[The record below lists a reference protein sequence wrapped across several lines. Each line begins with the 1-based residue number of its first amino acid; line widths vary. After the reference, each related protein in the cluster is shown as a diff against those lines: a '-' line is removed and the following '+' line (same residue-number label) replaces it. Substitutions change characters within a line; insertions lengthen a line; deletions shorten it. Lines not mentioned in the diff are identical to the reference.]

1 MLNRLAVAFLALLL
15 GSPALAQVAPL
26 QAGPWT
32 SGHAAMYGGNG
43 GAQPIVQDA
52 GPAGGGSTGS
62 GISEIGV
69 TKRNPGGATPPYAG
83 GGTGPYGTSA
93 CIYDAPITNTTGY
106 HYICFDPNAQG
117 GPLIATGYGGAAT
130 ALPLTFIVNGSTYQ
144 FPFTTSG
151 VIGPGTTVVGDLAV
165 WNNTAGTL
173 LKDVANLPL
182 ANMPLIGAGTFLANI
197 TGGSAVPTA
206 QALPSTCNTSSCALG
221 WTGSAW
227 VNNTSIAAAT
237 ATTATTATSATTAA
251 GLQSGAVSYGSYDAT
266 GHNLVMPQGSVTSG
280 APAGTPAA
288 SGVGTAYASSTGQ
301 WYNTA
306 SGGFS
311 WYTGGIPG
319 VGTKIWAFDQTGTLQ
334 NGIVPET
341 SVTNVRRFDGRLT
354 VQPSTP
360 VLTTTVAGSTAL
372 YYAPYIG
379 NLVSIYNG
387 TNVTPVQFTSSATD
401 TVGLTLNLGSN
412 WAANSAFDVFVTL
425 NAGSPTLCTVAW
437 TNILTRATALALY
450 NGLQTNGASV
460 TCRNTNAST
469 LTVAQYQG
477 TYLGSFYTN
486 GSTGQID
493 YSFGGAASGGS
504 IASFGVYNYYNQV
517 LVSAQ
522 IQDNGSTYTYSSA
535 TIRQARAS
543 GNNEVA
549 FMVGV
554 SERAIQVSYTAA
566 VSTAATAGSYSNY
579 GVGLDTTTAFSLP
592 YNQCETVS
600 AAVQICQASNAG
612 YLRPAIG
619 VHTLTANEQGDGTH
633 TDTFNTYS
641 LNSLFVGLWQ

>member
-1 MLNRLAVAFLALLL
+1 MLNRLAVAFLALFL

-43 GAQPIVQDA
+43 GAQPILQDA

-69 TKRNPGGATPPYAG
+69 TKRNPGGATPPYAN
-83 GGTGPYGTSA
+83 GGTGPYGSSV

-266 GHNLVMPQGSVTSG
+266 GHNLVMPQGNITSG
-280 APAGTPAA
+280 APAGAPAA

-334 NGIVPET
+334 NGIVG
-341 SVTNVRRFDGRLT
+341 SSNVIGERRAEGRITLT
-354 VQPSTP
+354 PGTP
-360 VLTTTVAGSTAL
+360 VMTSTVTAATAIYYSPYNGSF
-372 YYAPYIG
+372 I
-379 NLVSIYNG
+379 SIFNG
-387 TNVTPVQFTSSATD
+387 TNLASYQFTSSASD
-401 TVGLTLNLGSN
+401 INGLGLTLGTS
-412 WAANSAFDVFVTL
+412 WAANTIYDVFATL
-425 NAGSPTLCTVAW
+425 SAGSPVLCTVAW
-437 TNILTRATALALY
+437 SSSSARATGLSIY
-450 NGLQTNGASV
+450 NGLQTNGSSA
-460 TCRNTNAST
+460 TCRTGNAST
-469 LTVAQYQG
+469 LTMAQYQG

-486 GSTGQID
+486 GTAGQVD
-493 YSFGGAASGGS
+493 YNFGTSAATPSA
-504 IASFGVYNYYNQV
+504 ASFGVYNYYNQV
-517 LVSAQ
+517 LVTTN
-522 IQDNGSTYTYSSA
+522 IQDQGSGYTYSSA
-535 TIRQARAS
+535 TIRQARGAANMQVKFLLGISEKSVAAFLVSGVAS
-543 GNNEVA
+543 
-549 FMVGV
+549 
-554 SERAIQVSYTAA
+554 
-566 VSTAATAGSYSNY
+566 AATAGSYTNF
-579 GVGLDTTTAFSLP
+579 GVGLDSTTTFGVP
-592 YNQCETVS
+592 FGQCETP
-600 AAVQICQASNAG
+600 AAVVFTCQFASGG
-612 YLRPAIG
+612 YFTPAMG
-619 VHTLTANEQGDGTH
+619 SHLVTANEQGDGTH
-633 TDTFNTYS
+633 SDTIDNNGLNTLS
-641 LNSLFVGLWQ
+641 ISLWQ